1 VESANLT
8 LKEKCFQVSVKSFTR
23 DDIEINSEIFKNEIV
38 NYQIIKNRSKKCK
51 NEEERVKLSYFAD
64 YVGFMMNDDALNP
77 FFGSILIM
85 YYPIGNLREYI
96 KAKKCINSIKAE
108 DINKDPSL
116 KNINQLIDFAGQIAI
131 GLKFIKI

>member
-1 VESANLT
+1 VESANLN
-8 LKEKCFQVSVKSFTR
+8 LKEKCFQVAVKSFTR

-64 YVGFMMNDDALNP
+64 YVGFMMNDDELNP

-85 YYPIGNLREYI
+85 FYPIGNLREYI
-96 KAKKCINSIKAE
+96 QANKCINSINAE
-108 DINKDPSL
+108 DINIDPKL
-116 KNINQLIDFAGQIAI
+116 IDINQLVDFTGQIAI
-131 GLKFIKI
+131 GLNF